1 MIVRK
6 YIRKLIEK
14 YFNDELYHARKCA
27 YHDAKKSELF
37 TYSDTAIARYKKEN
51 QQLTDLVKKLIKFN
65 EELTLDTYEANPWTI
80 VESKIAKKAKN
91 NAKVPLY
98 QKIKEQCEKN

>member
-51 QQLTDLVKKLIKFN
+51 QQLTDLVKKLVIAIDYIEKDHWKAVPTIMFIK
-65 EELTLDTYEANPWTI
+65 
-80 VESKIAKKAKN
+80 KN
-91 NAKVPLY
+91 PLY
-98 QKIKEQCEKN
+98 QKIKEQCE

>member
-51 QQLTDLVKKLIKFN
+51 QQLTDLVKKLIEVNESVKFKN
-65 EELTLDTYEANPWTI
+65 EVNSIDLIRFDEIANEI
-80 VESKIAKKAKN
+80 SQDAIYK
-91 NAKVPLY
+91 
-98 QKIKEQCEKN
+98 KIKEQCE